1 MSENK
6 DKIQEINFQFITN
19 FLNQLTIKIWQG
31 TFSGKKYNKNEI
43 WNIMYLFDNKY
54 LKSSYQDDS
63 IPVVYSAMAQHPT
76 VTPITSAITNRV
88 LYNKETIASLDSN
101 SRRLMTYY
109 SDTRKYVRGY
119 YFEIDE
125 TSENIKEFKFYDPQI
140 TERGIELLKFLNEK
154 ELIKRKKMWENLLR
168 AGAEVIKFIAPL
180 ILQLLN

>member
-1 MSENK
+1 
-6 DKIQEINFQFITN
+6 
-19 FLNQLTIKIWQG
+19 
-31 TFSGKKYNKNEI
+31 
-43 WNIMYLFDNKY
+43 MYLFDNKY

-154 ELIKRKKMWENLLR
+154 ELIKRKKM
-168 AGAEVIKFIAPL
+168 
-180 ILQLLN
+180 